1 MSAALLLIWCAGT
14 TSICE
19 GTLRS
24 AVVSGR
30 TRVNSMLISLS
41 IMGGAVTFG
50 PIGIFAGPVLLVLL
64 AALIRIFREEHTA
77 REEF

>member
-1 MSAALLLIWCAGT
+1 
-14 TSICE
+14 
-19 GTLRS
+19 
-24 AVVSGR
+24 
-30 TRVNSMLISLS
+30 MLISLS